1 MRIYYQMPCSKCK
14 QTGHN
19 ARTCQGTYGSG
30 PQSGQLHQRCNPN
43 PSLTEEAVIVAIPPS
58 LVPVKIKR
66 FYCYILG
73 QTNFLNKGG
82 TFNGG
87 GKCPGG
93 SPRTYNGYTVDLRH
107 RLRQHNGEIKGGAFA
122 TRNRGPWEFIAVM
135 TCLEWTNVRAMKVEW
150 LIRYPTRKKPRPTE
164 FSGPQGRIN
173 SLVEVVQRMDEPSI
187 HLYVNPLFYD
197 SVKLPEKVKLFRS
210 MDTEF

>member
-1 MRIYYQMPCSKCK
+1 MPCSKCK

-43 PSLTEEAVIVAIPPS
+43 PSLTEEAVIVAVPP
-58 LVPVKIKR
+58 VIPVKIKR
-66 FYCYILG
+66 FYCYLLG
-73 QTNFLNKGG
+73 HTNFLRGGKSVRGG
-82 TFNGG
+82 T
-87 GKCPGG
+87 
-93 SPRTYNGYTVDLRH
+93 PRTYNGYTVDLRH

-122 TRNRGPWEFIAVM
+122 TKNRGPWEFIAVM

-173 SLVEVVQRMDEPSI
+173 GLVEVVQRMDEPSI

-210 MDTEF
+210 MDSGF

>member
-1 MRIYYQMPCSKCK
+1 MPCSKCK

-19 ARTCQGTYGSG
+19 ARTCSGNLRFPEPLPQLGTES
-30 PQSGQLHQRCNPN
+30 
-43 PSLTEEAVIVAIPPS
+43 IVVNENSIPPS
-58 LVPVKIKR
+58 VKVKR
-66 FYCYILG
+66 FYCYILA
-73 QTNFLNKGG
+73 QTSFLNKSPEGNRGRGRENVQSNSSKGG
-82 TFNGG
+82 YA
-87 GKCPGG
+87 GG
-93 SPRTYNGYTVDLRH
+93 SPRTRTYNGYTVDLRH

-122 TRNRGPWEFIAVM
+122 TKNRGPWEFIAVM

-173 SLVEVVQRMDEPSI
+173 SLVEVVKRMDEPSI

-197 SVKLPEKVKLFRS
+197 SVKLPEKVRLFRS
-210 MDTEF
+210 MESDF

>member
-1 MRIYYQMPCSKCK
+1 MPCSKCK

-19 ARTCQGTYGSG
+19 ARTCTGGTGFAGDATKSQA
-30 PQSGQLHQRCNPN
+30 PRIP
-43 PSLTEEAVIVAIPPS
+43 PVTECIVVTDNSIPPS
-58 LVPVKIKR
+58 VKVKR
-66 FYCYILG
+66 FYCYILA
-73 QTNFLNKGG
+73 QTSFLNKSPQGNSSRGYAGG
-82 TFNGG
+82 T
-87 GKCPGG
+87 
-93 SPRTYNGYTVDLRH
+93 PRTYNGYTVDLRH

-122 TRNRGPWEFIAVM
+122 TKNRGPWEFIAVM

-173 SLVEVVQRMDEPSI
+173 SLVEVVKRMDEPSI

-197 SVKLPEKVKLFRS
+197 SVKLPEKVRLFRS
-210 MDTEF
+210 MESVSGF